1 MNNKSSLAKVAFSL
15 APGSM
20 VYLKVEDMF
29 YLKVDDKENIW
40 RTIDMA
46 SSIFML

>member
-1 MNNKSSLAKVAFSL
+1 MQNKSALAKVAYSL

-20 VYLKVEDMF
+20 VYVTAEDMF
-29 YLKVDDKENIW
+29 YLKVDGRENIW

-46 SSIFML
+46 SG